1 MATVEKNTLLCTKD
15 SGGNLVIVYPTT
27 TMEQVDGLPERLDEK
42 SEKIQRISYTLV
54 VSKWSGNTYSLETEY
69 PSGQYELTMAVG
81 AINLEQYE
89 MYSEAKII
97 GSATS
102 NVITALGII
111 PTMDIP
117 VILEVI
123 KK

>member
-15 SGGNLVIVYPTT
+15 SGGNLVIAYPAT
-27 TMEQVDGLPERLDEK
+27 TMEQVDGLPEKLEEK
-42 SEKIQRISYTLV
+42 SEKIQRISYTLAA
-54 VSKWSGNTYSLETEY
+54 SKWSENTYSLEAEY
-69 PSGQYELTMAVG
+69 PSDQYELTMAVE
-81 AINLEQYE
+81 AVNLEQYE

-102 NVITALGII
+102 NVLTALGTI
-111 PTMDIP
+111 PTKNIP